1 MGVCQHTVIGGL
13 ARRGISGGEA
23 KRVNIGLSLITN
35 PKVLFI
41 DELTSGLDSFTG
53 HEVVTVVKNLALS
66 GITTCVS
73 IHSPPPYTFELFDR
87 VVVLQRGRTV
97 YFGPNG
103 DCAADFFGATFP
115 SLRSMRKSEGVADYL
130 LDVTTS
136 VNYDPEKAA
145 VFADGYAAS
154 KLCADNLVEISELD
168 ESSRKQNSNTIEKNG
183 NQSETDPDLETGSNG
198 ASEHQKEPPYSSV
211 LDISK
216 ISSSRFGG
224 GTVTP
229 TWWALLVLWRYRSLK
244 AYKTPAFIAPRTGDK
259 FMIVF
264 LVATLWWQKGDDAV
278 AATGI
283 LFLWSMLSA
292 FTSMGILPT
301 IVLERPVYRRER
313 DDGLYTPATYTFYKI
328 TEELIP
334 QVPAALIYSA
344 LVFYIVGL
352 AGSFLLFYL
361 IYLVSTANSIASTFL
376 ISSLS
381 SNTSVAGAFMSSYAT
396 TLFFF
401 SGYLIPFNSI
411 PVYWQWYAVS
421 KLDAIISRGR
431 GAACF

>member
-1 MGVCQHTVIGGL
+1 
-13 ARRGISGGEA
+13 
-23 KRVNIGLSLITN
+23 
-35 PKVLFI
+35 
-41 DELTSGLDSFTG
+41 
-53 HEVVTVVKNLALS
+53 
-66 GITTCVS
+66 
-73 IHSPPPYTFELFDR
+73 
-87 VVVLQRGRTV
+87 
-97 YFGPNG
+97 
-103 DCAADFFGATFP
+103 
-115 SLRSMRKSEGVADYL
+115 
-130 LDVTTS
+130 
-136 VNYDPEKAA
+136 
-145 VFADGYAAS
+145 
-154 KLCADNLVEISELD
+154 
-168 ESSRKQNSNTIEKNG
+168 
-183 NQSETDPDLETGSNG
+183 
-198 ASEHQKEPPYSSV
+198 
-211 LDISK
+211 
-216 ISSSRFGG
+216 
-224 GTVTP
+224 
-229 TWWALLVLWRYRSLK
+229 
-244 AYKTPAFIAPRTGDK
+244 
-259 FMIVF
+259 MIVF